1 MWRVFNAFSIIRNG
15 YNKTYGKSKFL
26 SHKYIYF
33 YKKALQVLLCDSCKD
48 YFDPDRCLEKNM
60 FL

>member
-26 SHKYIYF
+26 SHKYIFTKKLFKYF
-33 YKKALQVLLCDSCKD
+33 YVIHVKIILTQIAA
-48 YFDPDRCLEKNM
+48 
-60 FL
+60 